1 MDRQN
6 GPSLMRKN
14 SSPKIN
20 TKAFDDWQRAF
31 EKCER
36 RMAELK
42 IEMEQNYTTKM
53 KQIDVIESNLFGR

>member
-1 MDRQN
+1 MEAR
-6 GPSLMRKN
+6 R
-14 SSPKIN
+14 SPLDLTRSPLKRIS
-20 TKAFDDWQRAF
+20 TEQFDEWQRTF
-31 EKCER
+31 ESCER